1 MRPRLEST
9 MFFLL
14 GFVLVLA
21 GTSHADE
28 HHHGVNAQEKL
39 GQITFPTSCSPAVQ
53 KTLERGVAMIHSFW
67 YDAAAAQFTEVTIKD
82 PTCAIAYWGQAMATY
97 HMGWGAPT
105 KGELSK
111 GFKQIEKADSLP
123 SRTLR
128 EAAYIR
134 TLMALYRD
142 YDRVSDEK
150 RLAAYAEESKKLHE
164 AFPDDQEATAFYG
177 HALLNSA
184 PRDENDFA
192 TTKKAIAILQT
203 VFDANPN
210 HPGAAHYLIHACDN
224 PELAKL
230 ALPAAL
236 RYAEIAPASPHALHM
251 PSHIFA
257 RLGMWQEDIKSN
269 LAALAAA
276 RQKSATPIGAENQ
289 IHSIHFLEYAY
300 LQLGDYAKAH
310 AMLDEFAKVN
320 GASVS
325 PGVGDYYNWARASL
339 PSLFLLETGDWKG
352 AAALTPPPGAEPQ
365 SEAITYWARAVGAG
379 HMNDA
384 AAAQRAVQQYNAMV
398 EAVKK
403 GEKAYVAQ
411 YMEPSG
417 NEAQAWQDFAEGKND
432 EAIRLMRSVADKQD
446 VKGKGE
452 VELPAREMLA
462 DMLLAANR
470 PKEAL
475 AEYEASMKI
484 DPNRLH
490 ALSGAAHAAELAHDE
505 VKTKEYAARLSV
517 VVKP

>member
-1 MRPRLEST
+1 MIGILRTCVAATLIL
-9 MFFLL
+9 FLFGL
-14 GFVLVLA
+14 DAVADQHQHLA
-21 GTSHADE
+21 NSS
-28 HHHGVNAQEKL
+28 EKL
-39 GQITFPTSCSPAVQ
+39 GDVSFETSCSAGVQ
-53 KTLERGVAMIHSFW
+53 KQIERGVAMIHSFW
-67 YDAAAAQFTEVTIKD
+67 YDAAAMTFTEVTSKD

-128 EAAYIR
+128 EAGYMR
-134 TLMALYRD
+134 TLVALYRD

-320 GASVS
+320 GADVS
-325 PGVGDYYNWARASL
+325 PGVGDYYHWASASL

-352 AAALTPPPGAEPQ
+352 AVALTPPSGAEPQ
-365 SEAITYWARAVGAG
+365 SAAITYWAQAVGAG
-379 HMNDA
+379 
-384 AAAQRAVQQYNAMV
+384 
-398 EAVKK
+398 
-403 GEKAYVAQ
+403 
-411 YMEPSG
+411 
-417 NEAQAWQDFAEGKND
+417 
-432 EAIRLMRSVADKQD
+432 
-446 VKGKGE
+446 
-452 VELPAREMLA
+452 
-462 DMLLAANR
+462 
-470 PKEAL
+470 
-475 AEYEASMKI
+475 
-484 DPNRLH
+484 
-490 ALSGAAHAAELAHDE
+490 
-505 VKTKEYAARLSV
+505 
-517 VVKP
+517 

>member
-1 MRPRLEST
+1 MISPAKTYLAFTLILSLPLTVVAHQHQHMADST
-9 MFFLL
+9 
-14 GFVLVLA
+14 
-21 GTSHADE
+21 
-28 HHHGVNAQEKL
+28 EKL
-39 GQITFPTSCSPAVQ
+39 GDVSFESSCSAEVQ
-53 KTLERGVAMIHSFW
+53 KQIERGVAMIHSFW
-67 YDAAAAQFTEVTIKD
+67 YDAASAQFTEITSKD
-82 PTCAIAYWGQAMATY
+82 ANCAIAYWGQAMAAY

-105 KGELSK
+105 KAELAT
-111 GFKQIEKADSLP
+111 GFKLIEKADSFP
-123 SRTLR
+123 SKTPR

-134 TLMALYRD
+134 ALMALYRD
-142 YDRVSDEK
+142 YDKISAEK
-150 RLAAYAEESKKLHE
+150 RTAAYAEESKRLHE
-164 AFPDDQEATAFYG
+164 AFPDDQEATVFYAF
-177 HALLNSA
+177 ALFNSA
-184 PRDENDFA
+184 PPNEKDFA
-192 TTKKAIAILQT
+192 TPKKAIAILEA

-210 HPGAAHYLIHACDN
+210 HPGAAHYLIHVCDN

-251 PSHIFA
+251 PSHIFG
-257 RLGMWQEDIKSN
+257 RLGMWPEDIKSN
-269 LAALAAA
+269 LAALIVAQ
-276 RQKSATPIGAENQ
+276 QKSATPIGAENQ

-300 LQLGDYAKAH
+300 LQLGDYVQAH

-320 GASVS
+320 GADVS
-325 PGVGDYYNWARASL
+325 RGVGDYYNWARASL
-339 PSLFLLETGDWKG
+339 PSLFFLETGDWKG
-352 AAALTPPPGAEPQ
+352 AVALTPPPGAEPQ
-365 SEAITYWARAVGAG
+365 SEAITYWAQAVGAG
-379 HMNDA
+379 HMHDA
-384 AAAQRAVQQYNAMV
+384 VAARRAVKQYNAMV

-432 EAIRLMRSVADKQD
+432 DAIRLMRSVADKQD

-462 DMLLAANR
+462 DILLAANR

-490 ALSGAAHAAELAHDE
+490 ALSGAAHAAELALD
-505 VKTKEYAARLSV
+505 KAKAKEYAARLPV